1 MMTDELWCLSYRS
14 QRTHSLTSVAAA
26 VFARCMITTLIIII
40 IIIVIT
46 IIIIIIIII
55 RCLLAYVL
63 ARPDG
68 PLLKS
73 RGKPARPPTQIA
85 RAIELTE
92 VTVHCCVL
100 RCAAL

>member
-1 MMTDELWCLSYRS
+1 VMMTDELWCLSYRS

-40 IIIVIT
+40 IIVIT
-46 IIIIIIIII
+46 IIIIIII

>member
-1 MMTDELWCLSYRS
+1 MTDELWCLSYRS

-46 IIIIIIIII
+46 IIIIIII

-100 RCAAL
+100 PCAAL

>member
-46 IIIIIIIII
+46 IIIIII

-73 RGKPARPPTQIA
+73 RGKPDHPRARDSI
-85 RAIELTE
+85 AIEFIE
-92 VTVHCCVL
+92 VTMRGSFNL
-100 RCAAL
+100 RRV

>member
-1 MMTDELWCLSYRS
+1 MTDELWCLSYRS

-46 IIIIIIIII
+46 IIIIII